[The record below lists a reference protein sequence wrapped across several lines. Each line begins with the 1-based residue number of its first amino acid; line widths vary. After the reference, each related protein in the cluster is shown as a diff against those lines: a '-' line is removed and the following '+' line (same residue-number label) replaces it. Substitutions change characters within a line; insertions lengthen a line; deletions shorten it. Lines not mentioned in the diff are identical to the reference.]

1 MFYIIGLFLIIG
13 LALGAFTGSLPF
25 NLGPIDTTGFIG
37 DIFSGIKNRALEYI
51 FPKSKTEILID
62 NLSSNYDL
70 LDRFFS
76 GSSETILNSADIPES
91 TKEEFKKVLTT
102 FNETKRQ
109 VSAVGATIKNN
120 QPGVLESLI
129 KKALNIGMEQG
140 PEPTSIPPNCNL
152 VCRE

>member
-25 NLGPIDTTGFIG
+25 NLGSIGLTGTIG
-37 DIFSGIKNRALEYI
+37 GIFSDIKNRAFEYA
-51 FPKSKTEILID
+51 FPKSETEILID
-62 NLSSNYDL
+62 NLNSNYDL

-76 GSSETILNSADIPES
+76 NSSDAILISKDIPELK
-91 TKEEFKKVLTT
+91 KEEFKKALTT
-102 FNETKRQ
+102 FNEIKKQ
-109 VSAVGATIKNN
+109 INAVGTAIKNN